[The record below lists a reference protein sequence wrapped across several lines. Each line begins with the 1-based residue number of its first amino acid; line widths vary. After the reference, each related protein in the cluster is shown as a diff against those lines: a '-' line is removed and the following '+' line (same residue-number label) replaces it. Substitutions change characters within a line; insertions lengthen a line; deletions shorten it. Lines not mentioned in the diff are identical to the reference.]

1 MAVPI
6 FTPGEPDPLFG
17 AAVKEVCRFD
27 RASSSLLQRRLQIG
41 YARAARLVDDLEM
54 AGVLGPS
61 DGASHARVVLIK
73 SSSEFLKEVEKGLK
87 LVSKEEIVNT
97 ETYPHYKIPKT
108 SLIKKPMENPW
119 KKSLFQAVNDPA
131 FKKADGLSFPLGFT
145 DKGELLIKNL
155 SEIQHLAIGGN
166 ALSQKEVMLD
176 TILTSL
182 LLKEKPTNLKLILVD
197 SRRYLNYYQNLPH
210 LLTPVIND
218 SDKTVSALEWL
229 KYEQDRRLKLFAESQ
244 KRDLLGYKK
253 LFPWKLPHILLVINN
268 ISDSLLYSP
277 VQTEDCLTQVL
288 RLAPRTGIHVVFTA
302 NLLATSSVSNLIQSE
317 IPSKLFFRYI
327 SYIDAGPQKVKEVE
341 SLGKG
346 ETIFVSEEGLQK
358 LDAIYTSEEDVKAV
372 VKAATASNS

>member
-1 MAVPI
+1 MPI
-6 FTPGEPDPLFG
+6 YESATPDPLFEE
-17 AAVKEVCRFD
+17 AVRQVCRFD

-41 YARAARLVDDLEM
+41 YARAARLIDDLEM
-54 AGVLGPS
+54 AGVVESS
-61 DGASHARVVLIK
+61 DGSSARKVLIRSAK
-73 SSSEFLKEVEKGLK
+73 EFLENIGVEPK
-87 LVSKEEIVNT
+87 KEEIVSP
-97 ETYPHYKIPKT
+97 ETYPHYEIPKT

-119 KKSLFQAVNDPA
+119 KKSLFQAVSDPA

-166 ALSQKEVMLD
+166 AMSQKEVMLD

-302 NLLATSSVSNLIQSE
+302 NLLATSSVPNLIQSE

-346 ETIFVSEEGLQK
+346 ETIFVSEDAPQK
-358 LDAIYTSEEDVKAV
+358 LDSIYTSEEDVKAV
-372 VKAATASNS
+372 VKAATASK